1 MMFIYRLNKFSN
13 PLKESVDD
21 LINEQQPISTT
32 TVSRKGH
39 IQEIKF
45 NIDKKS
51 EENIH
56 QAIKFHNERMS
67 QIHTELLP
75 LGNAPVLENT
85 AFYPKDYDFPEK
97 VRFFHKIDEKRLTV
111 TFKQKDLSR
120 LWMKKHKL
128 GPDGFFQLSL
138 QLAFSQMHG
147 HPVSV
152 YEACSTAA
160 FKHGRTETIRTAT
173 KESKNLQQAFRKV
186 KHRYKKLIV
195 IFSSIKNAHKL

>member
-1 MMFIYRLNKFSN
+1 MFIYRFNTFSN

-32 TVSRKGH
+32 TVSKKGH

-56 QAIKFHNERMS
+56 QALKFHNERMS

-97 VRFFHKIDEKRLTV
+97 VRFFHEIDKKRL
-111 TFKQKDLSR
+111 
-120 LWMKKHKL
+120 
-128 GPDGFFQLSL
+128 
-138 QLAFSQMHG
+138 
-147 HPVSV
+147 
-152 YEACSTAA
+152 
-160 FKHGRTETIRTAT
+160 
-173 KESKNLQQAFRKV
+173 N
-186 KHRYKKLIV
+186 V
-195 IFSSIKNAHKL
+195 IS